1 MKKQPSSFTS
11 QKFNEVLLPRY
22 NTILKFLGDGKTSE
36 EIAVELEIDL
46 KKAQASMYKLLNLG
60 YVVSGKVKGEGSK
73 PRFVYTALKFEIEE
87 ENIGRK
93 TNPFE
98 TFNSA
103 KVEKTAIETGY
114 PKLASL
120 PQMLRDIFITGRV
133 IAENNP
139 QPHPMDKKKSPKVYI
154 GCSFDLV

>member
-1 MKKQPSSFTS
+1 MKKQPKSFVS
-11 QKFNEVLLPRY
+11 QKFNELLLPRY

-36 EIAVELEIDL
+36 EIAVELGITL
-46 KKAQASMYKLLNLG
+46 GNAQNAMYKLLNLG
-60 YVVSGKVKGEGSK
+60 YVVSDKVKGLGSK
-73 PRFVYTALKFEIEE
+73 PKYVYTALKLEIEE

-98 TFNSA
+98 KFNSA

-114 PKLASL
+114 PKLSSF
-120 PQMLRDIFITGRV
+120 PQMLRDIFIQGRV
-133 IAENNP
+133 YEEQMP
-139 QPHPMDKKKSPKVYI
+139 QRHPMDKVKSPKVYI